1 MEHCFF
7 RVAQAIT
14 FKINH
19 FQLYK
24 TKQPKYPVN
33 LTVREQD
40 DSEQACIMCKPL
52 YTCWLRYLASV
63 RLFSLHNR
71 THPDKHVTIYMLNN
85 DGD

>member
-1 MEHCFF
+1 MGTLYLDCHIVKPKMVALRLYVYMEHCFF

-40 DSEQACIMCKPL
+40 DSEQACISAN
-52 YTCWLRYLASV
+52 RYI
-63 RLFSLHNR
+63 
-71 THPDKHVTIYMLNN
+71 HVGFVI
-85 DGD
+85 